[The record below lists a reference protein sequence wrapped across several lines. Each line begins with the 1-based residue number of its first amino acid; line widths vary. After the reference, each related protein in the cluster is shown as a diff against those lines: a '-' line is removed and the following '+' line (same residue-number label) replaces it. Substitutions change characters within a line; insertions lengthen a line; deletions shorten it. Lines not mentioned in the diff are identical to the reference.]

1 MTKKNEKD
9 NIDPF
14 EKTVVDPYKVKQK
27 AQKDSSKQKYNII
40 LTVIS
45 GKEVDFG
52 KNFTFTEEKIFIGR
66 SKKNNLVLEDSK
78 ISKRHCEINV
88 IFTDV
93 VEQIILKDLDSTNGT
108 YVNGVS
114 VKQKILKP
122 GDKIELGETILRF
135 SYNDEIEE
143 KYHSKLFTFA
153 STDSLTGLYNKRYI
167 LNELHN
173 QMKLVKRNQ
182 RLFSVVLLDIDDFK
196 KINDSFG
203 HLAGDEYLKKVATTI
218 NINLREQDTASR
230 FGGEEFLLLLPDT
243 LDEGACKLAER
254 IRKKIEGMELMFH
267 DHLIK
272 TTISAGVCQ
281 FSQDDYDLEILLRRV
296 DIALYRAK
304 REGKNRVIKTEDSKI
319 SS

>member
-1 MTKKNEKD
+1 MTEKKERD

-27 AQKDSSKQKYNII
+27 IQKDFSKQKFNII
-40 LTVIS
+40 LTIIS

-66 SKKNNLVLEDSK
+66 SKKNNLFLEDPK

-88 IFTDV
+88 IYTDV
-93 VEQIILKDLDSTNGT
+93 IEQIIIRDLDSTNGT

-122 GDKIELGETILRF
+122 GDKIEIGETIFRF

-167 LNELHN
+167 LNELNN
-173 QMKLVKRNQ
+173 QIKLVKRNN

-218 NINLREQDTASR
+218 TINLREQDTASR

-243 LDEGACKLAER
+243 LADGACKLAER
-254 IRKKIEGMELMFH
+254 IRQKVEEMELMFH
-267 DHLIK
+267 EHLIK
-272 TTISAGVCQ
+272 TTISIGVSQ
-281 FSQDDYDLEILLRRV
+281 FNQDDFNLEILLRRV

-304 REGKNRVIKTEDSKI
+304 KEGKNRVVKI
-319 SS
+319 EGSHTTI